1 MFIRNEL
8 AFAADIATRKVLLDP
23 PKTSADL
30 DRLEATI
37 REVITF
43 DRDQFKVELQLPSSD
58 GIMPITLR
66 QPLTLLVPALYN
78 KGITLSLD
86 RKIPLP

>member
-43 DRDQFKVELQLPSSD
+43 DRDQFK
-58 GIMPITLR
+58 
-66 QPLTLLVPALYN
+66 PAFP
-78 KGITLSLD
+78 
-86 RKIPLP
+86 RWRVV